1 MWVVR
6 KNLTWLRMLFTGGKS
21 LPHIFGRVLTSTGLS
36 IVVTV
41 LHEYYPERFLNST
54 LAPFTLIGLPLSIFL
69 GFRNS
74 AAYDRFWE
82 GRKLWGSL
90 VNVSRSIG
98 RQIMTVPLGDVGLAP
113 KQEATRHVAAFAH
126 GLRTRLRD
134 ETNTDAE
141 RLLEA
146 EAMPGLKRWLESGSS
161 LPLYVL
167 DGLARR
173 FAAWRASGQLS
184 DVAWLPIEQSLVG
197 LTDILGACERIKNT
211 PIPYSY
217 TVLMHRIVA
226 VYCVLLPLGIAD
238 TVKAMT
244 PLVVFFVSYALFG
257 LDAIGEEIEQ
267 PFGHDPNDL
276 PLSRLCRVI
285 ETDLKN
291 ISAQSA
297 MVEAAL
303 SSESSDIES

>member
-21 LPHIFGRVLTSTGLS
+21 LPRIFGRVALATGMS
-36 IVVTV
+36 VVITV
-41 LHEYYPERFLNST
+41 LHAYFPAHFLNLT

-82 GRKLWGSL
+82 GRKLWGGL
-90 VNVSRSIG
+90 VNVSRNMG
-98 RQIMTVPLGDVGLAP
+98 RQIMTVPAAAVGLASKP
-113 KQEATRHVAAFAH
+113 EATRHVAAFSHA
-126 GLRTRLRD
+126 LRTRLRD
-134 ETNTDAE
+134 EAHTDAE
-141 RLLEA
+141 RLLEVDSA
-146 EAMPGLKRWLESGSS
+146 PAVKRWMEAGSS
-161 LPLYVL
+161 LPLHIL

-173 FAAWRASGQLS
+173 FARWREEGQLS
-184 DVAWLPIEQSLVG
+184 DMTWVPMEQSLVTM
-197 LTDILGACERIKNT
+197 TDILGACERIKNT

-238 TVKAMT
+238 TVKSMT

-276 PLSRLCRVI
+276 PLSRLCKVI
-285 ETDLKN
+285 EIDLKN
-291 ISAQSA
+291 ISAQAA

-303 SSESSDIES
+303 APDIPDVET